1 MMNKPNPDDR
11 SDNVEK
17 LQTAIENTREN
28 IKEANEATQFSS
40 EADNAAIQAK
50 NERRLSSIAGMEAEI
65 ADEQQ
70 ARKNGFQNEDG
81 LS

>member
-1 MMNKPNPDDR
+1 MNKPNPDNR

-28 IKEANEATQFSS
+28 IREANEATQFSS
-40 EADNAAIQAK
+40 EVDNVNIQEK
-50 NERRLSSIAGMEAEI
+50 NERRLNSIAGMEAEI

-70 ARKNGFQNEDG
+70 ARKKGFQDG
-81 LS
+81 NNFS